1 MLDGRSLK
9 KAARRHSQR
18 QASAPRFACSSLATL
33 TCFGHPN
40 ASSELPSKWTALIYQ
55 DNYEQMERDAAI
67 LGLTL
72 VDEEQQLA
80 EIVAKMPEASAAEIA
95 AVLDGCCSADV
106 QARADVGALI
116 KRGVEVVKGAANM
129 LLPSEARELN
139 EIVRREASTRF
150 GTRQTPLT

>member
-1 MLDGRSLK
+1 
-9 KAARRHSQR
+9 
-18 QASAPRFACSSLATL
+18 
-33 TCFGHPN
+33 
-40 ASSELPSKWTALIYQ
+40 
-55 DNYEQMERDAAI
+55 MERDAAI